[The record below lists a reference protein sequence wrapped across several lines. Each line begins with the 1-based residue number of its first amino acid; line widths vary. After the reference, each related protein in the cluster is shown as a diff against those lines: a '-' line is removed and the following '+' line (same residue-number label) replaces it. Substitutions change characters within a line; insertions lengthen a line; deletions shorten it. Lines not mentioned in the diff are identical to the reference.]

1 MKATV
6 LVFAIGLLLARP
18 GCNHP
23 SADAIAKRVAELE
36 AKVATLEKRNNDLM
50 LKTRIGGSLF
60 GSPLQNFFAADE
72 FWENT
77 YDSGQADCAKRC
89 IQNLTDEN
97 KACSKKPD
105 GPDKEKCFKDAVQ
118 GASNCHRGC
127 STRFP
132 TDF

>member
-6 LVFAIGLLLARP
+6 LVFAIGLLLTRP

-23 SADAIAKRVAELE
+23 AADAIAKKVAELE

-60 GSPLQNFFAADE
+60 GSPLRNFFASDE

-89 IQNLTDEN
+89 IGDLTAEN
-97 KACSKKPD
+97 KACTAKPD
-105 GPDKEKCFKDAVQ
+105 GPDKQTCFQEAIDRAF
-118 GASNCHRGC
+118 NCQKGC
-127 STRFP
+127 SKRFP
-132 TDF
+132 PPL